1 MGGIVDWIN
10 QDNNL
15 ELYRWTYQEFLP
27 TKKSEGVKRVVML
40 VISVNLDG
48 SSC

>member
-15 ELYRWTYQEFLP
+15 ELYCWTHQEFRP
-27 TKKSEGVKRVVML
+27 TKKSEGVKRVGML
-40 VISVNLDG
+40 VISVNLDE
-48 SSC
+48 SSY